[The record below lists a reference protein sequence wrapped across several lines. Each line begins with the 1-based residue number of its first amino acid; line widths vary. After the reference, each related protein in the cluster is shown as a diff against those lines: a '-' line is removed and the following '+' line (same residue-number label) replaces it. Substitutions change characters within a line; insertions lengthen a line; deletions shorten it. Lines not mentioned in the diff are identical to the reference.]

1 MDRIT
6 LGRTDIEVS
15 HWCLGTMTF
24 GNQTPE
30 ADAHRQIDMA
40 LDAGIDF
47 LDCAEMY
54 PVNPVSK
61 ETAGRS
67 EEILGTWLA
76 KTGRRGDVVLAT
88 KGSGPGNAV
97 RREGYSSANLDAL
110 VDGSLKRLQTDVID
124 LYQLHWPHRG
134 TWAFRRNWSF
144 DPSGQD
150 PAAALQHFD
159 DVLGALGRLIEAGKI
174 RAVGLSNETAWGT
187 MKWLDRAEATGGPRM
202 ATIQNEYSLMCRLM
216 DTDMSEVM
224 HHEEVTSLAF
234 SPLAAG
240 ILTGKYQGGAVP
252 KGSRLDLNPEMGG
265 RMTDRVEGAVAA
277 YMGVAERFGLDV
289 VHMAMAW
296 QTTRPFANSPIF
308 GATTSEQLERILGGI
323 DVTLGDDV
331 LAAIE
336 EVHKQWPMPY

>member
-1 MDRIT
+1 MDRIR

-15 HWCLGTMTF
+15 PWCLGTMTF

-252 KGSRLDLNPEMGG
+252 KGSRMDLNPEMGG

-331 LAAIE
+331 LAAID